1 MPHRANLWGGIS
13 PQISPMPRSSAWVT
27 VLRTGLSHSLSQEG
41 CRSGIT
47 VNEKRGKARVN
58 ISEALGEGRR
68 RQVPLPIDWTPEN
81 VDAIREATLAIYRS
95 LVAGRPIDVAVAAL
109 TEEERDGNSGELPNT
124 NGGPINWQALVE
136 AFRERKLGSGEIKP
150 TTWTNIY
157 ARRMK
162 VILAAVER
170 AKTPVQL
177 LEAITAPWATQ
188 PGCRGRQLQVQ
199 QTAAI
204 LRWGVDTGRL
214 PAEWAPPLD
223 LSPYV
228 GRRRESAAI
237 TTPLTVDEILA
248 LVEAIPDP
256 KWRYAFQLLA
266 AYGLRPE
273 ELQHL
278 ELRNGRLWCSYCK
291 VSSRGKTEPR
301 PLRLLP
307 CDSWAV
313 AWNLEPIYQAD
324 RLPPMKPGLGADAMG
339 LYMRRRDLWSELR
352 CRYEEQGEKLVL
364 YSCRHA
370 YAHRAH
376 TLCPMLPTKFVA
388 AAMGHSLETHLA
400 AYSRWIGD
408 DEVDA
413 AFERASQRMEQLQ
426 AP

>member
-13 PQISPMPRSSAWVT
+13 PQISPMPRSSAWVM

-109 TEEERDGNSGELPNT
+109 TEDESAGNSGELPNS
-124 NGGPINWQALVE
+124 NSGPINWQALVE

-162 VILAAVER
+162 VILAAVDR

-199 QTAAI
+199 QTAAGSQS
-204 LRWGVDTGRL
+204 LRGTQEGICGDHDAT
-214 PAEWAPPLD
+214 
-223 LSPYV
+223 
-228 GRRRESAAI
+228 
-237 TTPLTVDEILA
+237 
-248 LVEAIPDP
+248 
-256 KWRYAFQLLA
+256 
-266 AYGLRPE
+266 
-273 ELQHL
+273 
-278 ELRNGRLWCSYCK
+278 
-291 VSSRGKTEPR
+291 
-301 PLRLLP
+301 
-307 CDSWAV
+307 DS
-313 AWNLEPIYQAD
+313 
-324 RLPPMKPGLGADAMG
+324 G
-339 LYMRRRDLWSELR
+339 
-352 CRYEEQGEKLVL
+352 
-364 YSCRHA
+364 
-370 YAHRAH
+370 
-376 TLCPMLPTKFVA
+376 
-388 AAMGHSLETHLA
+388 
-400 AYSRWIGD
+400 
-408 DEVDA
+408 
-413 AFERASQRMEQLQ
+413 
-426 AP
+426 